1 MDTPTTLSDL
11 LPQRVELPE
20 IPTDLLDPA
29 TDGRNLDIALATVP
43 AKPAVYALLDHAG
56 RPILLSSTA
65 NLRMGLLR
73 RCTLP
78 SAEEF
83 HRRRTDYRQIT
94 RWVDYR
100 RVSSTFAANLWF
112 LRVARLLYPDRYRKM
127 LAWKMAWG
135 VMVDLQAEFP
145 QLLAVSAARAPIGQ
159 WLGPFPDA
167 VSARQA
173 IHVLEDTFDLCRY
186 YDVLRE
192 APHGKPCAYK
202 QMGKCPAPCDGST
215 TLAEYRRSMRSAVE
229 FLVGSEAGL
238 DVHGKAAAAVRQT
251 WRQAQQLQMRSA
263 AAKLDFLT
271 AARIKSRI
279 NAAASLSGEKMA
291 HVHRLSGLKFF
302 ILQPGETPSWIEPFF
317 FQAGNIVVG
326 EPVRKKQVTSTLAHW
341 CHQINTSLPVADGSR
356 DDPADLV
363 SLLCYHLF
371 RSRDSGLYIAA
382 DEPLQVQT
390 LADRLSAW
398 WAQKPRSSDNME
410 QSSDSA
416 EALDPGPT
424 AGQPRLPM
432 DQDGPNRP
440 PHGRG
445 TW

>member
-29 TDGRNLDIALATVP
+29 ADGRNLDIALATVP
-43 AKPAVYALLDHAG
+43 AKPAVYALLDHA
-56 RPILLSSTA
+56 RESILLSSTA
-65 NLRMGLLR
+65 NLRLGLLHRCALPPAADSHLR
-73 RCTLP
+73 RVN
-78 SAEEF
+78 
-83 HRRRTDYRQIT
+83 YRQFS

-100 RVSSTFAANLWF
+100 RVGSTFAANLWY
-112 LRVARLLYPDRYRKM
+112 LRAARLLYPDRYRKM

-135 VMVDLQAEFP
+135 VMVDLEAEFP
-145 QLLAVSAARAPIGQ
+145 QLLAISAARESTGQ

-215 TLAEYRRSMRSAVE
+215 TMAEYRQSVRRAAE
-229 FLVGSEAGL
+229 FLVGGGAAPGE
-238 DVHGKAAAAVRQT
+238 VAAAI
-251 WRQAQQLQMRSA
+251 RQAWQQEQQLQMRSA
-263 AAKLDFLT
+263 AAKLDFLS

-279 NAAASLSGEKMA
+279 NSAARLSGERFTY
-291 HVHRLSGLKFF
+291 VHRLPSLKFL
-302 ILQPGETPSWIEPFF
+302 ILQPGATASWVEPFF
-317 FQAGNIVVG
+317 FQDRRIVAG
-326 EPVRKKQVTSTLAHW
+326 EPVPKKRVNDVLAQW
-341 CHQINTSLPVADGSR
+341 CNHINTPLPSGDGLN
-356 DDPADLV
+356 DDPADMV

-371 RSRDSGLYIAA
+371 RSRDAGLYIAA
-382 DEPLQVQT
+382 DEPLQVQA

-398 WAQKPRSSDNME
+398 WAQKQRSSDNME

-416 EALDPGPT
+416 VALDSGPT
-424 AGQPRLPM
+424 AGGPRLPM
-432 DQDGPNRP
+432 EQDG
-440 PHGRG
+440 
-445 TW
+445 